1 MRTAVE
7 EANLT
12 EDQRTVLWNY
22 LEMAANS
29 LLNSLS

>member
-7 EANLT
+7 EAELD
-12 EDQRTVLWNY
+12 EAHRVVLWNY